1 MGLFLALFGI
11 TVLILTPTGGEL
23 RPSTGE
29 ILING
34 HSIIRHTQAA
44 RLSLGVC
51 PQFTAIDAQLTVRE
65 HLLVYAGLKG
75 LARGAET
82 RANVARVLAMTSL
95 SAYADRFASTLS
107 GGNQRKLAIA
117 IALMGNPSV
126 LLVDEFSSG
135 VDAKMKR
142 DMWTTLKHVAVG
154 KAIII
159 TTRACPCASLSLRVL
174 T

>member
-1 MGLFLALFGI
+1 M
-11 TVLILTPTGGEL
+11 TCVGGDVIPDE
-23 RPSTGE
+23 GDV
-29 ILING
+29 LING
-34 HSIIRHTQAA
+34 VSMIHHPRSA

-51 PQFTAIDAQLTVRE
+51 PQFTAIDSQLTVRE

-75 LARGAET
+75 IARGAET
-82 RANVARVLAMTSL
+82 RANVERVLAMTSL

-154 KAIII
+154 KAIVI
-159 TTRACPCASLSLRVL
+159 TTRVCPSASPSLRVL
-174 T
+174 S